1 LATNL
6 IYSIIIYSIIYIFP
20 AYATNGAPV
29 LFGGGSPLDRHKKL
43 FGKRIFGDNK
53 TVRGTLAGL
62 VCGILA
68 GLIEYPFFNY
78 MLAVGVLLAV
88 GTILGDL
95 LGSFIKRR
103 FDVRPSTSIPIL
115 DQYLFFAVAMLLAY
129 PLGHAPDIYGMIFL
143 IVLTGILHVL
153 TNMGAHKLKLK
164 KVPW

>member
-1 LATNL
+1 MLNL
-6 IYSIIIYSIIYIFP
+6 FDVVLYPIMYIFP
-20 AYATNGAPV
+20 AYVANATPV
-29 LFGGGSPLDRHKKL
+29 LFGGGSSLDRGKKL

-53 TVRGTLAGL
+53 TIRGTLSGL
-62 VCGILA
+62 VCGVLA

-78 MLAVGVLLAV
+78 MLAVGVLLAM
-88 GTILGDL
+88 GAILGDL

-103 FDVRPSTSIPIL
+103 FDVRPSTSIPVL

-129 PLGHAPDIYGMIFL
+129 PLGHAPNVFGIAFL
-143 IVLTGILHVL
+143 VALTGVLHVL